1 MTNEMLHRRA
11 FLGAVGMAGVGFAAA
26 ACTGDADPSD
36 TRSRNAAV
44 QLPKYIALDSAKPDL
59 AGTDQG
65 VLPAYLTYPSSP
77 DAVVSDKPGSGETV
91 SILAQSAGAF
101 AALDRNEIW
110 RGVNDA
116 LGVELRFTTAP
127 PADYSAKFATV
138 IAGNELPDMIQIP
151 PGESLRDLPMLLE
164 RTCHDLTDL
173 LSGEAIADYPGL
185 ANLPPYVWR
194 NTVFN
199 GKILGLPI
207 PRGIA
212 GNVLYGRADIAEE
225 LGITLAAES
234 GEEFLDL
241 CRQFTDT
248 SKNRWAINQN
258 PTFILGVIMEMVG
271 APNQWEQ
278 NNGTFR
284 SAFESDTTKRA
295 LEIITRMWREQL
307 FHPDS
312 FTGSDTTTWVQG
324 RSLFVVASYAQWT
337 NYVTTNLQTNP
348 KFRVGVIPPPNFDGK
363 GPGTKHLDKGV
374 YSISAIRKTEPARA
388 KELLRIAN
396 WLASPF
402 GSREYLLRRF
412 GVEGKTFTRAGTEPK
427 LAPTGTAQVNMPDS
441 YIMTAPSALYAP
453 GHPDITRQQ
462 HAYQQQVIPTGVRS
476 AAVGLYSATQSRDGA
491 RLTKKMTDLQA
502 DVIQGRRPLS
512 AWDEGVK
519 TWKSEGGDAI
529 RAEYETAFDTAAR

>member
-1 MTNEMLHRRA
+1 MTNELLHRRA
-11 FLGAVGMAGVGFAAA
+11 FLGAVGMAGVGVAAA

-44 QLPKYIALDSAKPDL
+44 QLPQYIAPDSAKPDL

-91 SILAQSAGAF
+91 SILAQSAGTF
-101 AALDRNEIW
+101 AALDRNDIW

-138 IAGNELPDMIQIP
+138 ITGNELPDMIQIP

-212 GNVLYGRADIAEE
+212 VNVLYGRADIAE
-225 LGITLAAES
+225 
-234 GEEFLDL
+234 D
-241 CRQFTDT
+241 
-248 SKNRWAINQN
+248 
-258 PTFILGVIMEMVG
+258 LGVIMEMVG

-278 NNGTFR
+278 NNRTFR

-295 LEIITRMWREQL
+295 LEIVTRMWQEQL

-427 LAPTGTAQVNMPDS
+427 LAPTGTAQVYMPDS
-441 YIMTAPSALYAP
+441 YIMTAPSSLDAP
-453 GHPDITRQQ
+453 GHPDMTRQQ

-476 AAVGLYSATQSRDGA
+476 AAVRLYSATQSRDGA

-502 DVIQGRRPLS
+502 DIIQGRRPLS